1 MLADKEARQFYKVVE
16 EIRRERPPI
25 FLLEN
30 VIGLLRVKNDVMNEL
45 STVGPT
51 SYITLCWIR
60 CSTHAPHPE
69 RECISL
75 APGEH

>member
-45 STVGPT
+45 STVG
-51 SYITLCWIR
+51 SYFIHHLMLDPLQYACPASRKRVYFIGTR
-60 CSTHAPHPE
+60 
-69 RECISL
+69 
-75 APGEH
+75 